1 MMNESNMPNEW
12 WREQDLD
19 ERWSQQSEEEL
30 RQYEEESDAPIIFP
44 EFKDAL
50 VGYGVQFSHR
60 IAIYDYARCVEILER
75 DGMTFE
81 EAVEWMEY
89 NVLGTY
95 AGPRTPVFLC
105 VDNDDDDEPEE
116 EPLQMTFKFTFDNAA

>member
-1 MMNESNMPNEW
+1 MNESNMPNEW

-19 ERWSQQSEEEL
+19 ETWSQQAEEEL
-30 RQYEEESDAPIIFP
+30 RQYEEESDAPVIFP

-75 DGMTFE
+75 GGMTYE

-105 VDNDDDDEPEE
+105 VDNDDGDEPEE
-116 EPLQMTFKFTFDNAA
+116 APVQIAFKFDNAA